1 MPHDARASD
10 GIIEDTFIMH
20 LSTGSFWPLAINLG
34 GALGSCNLI
43 RPLLV
48 ARVPRVS
55 VWGKGMGRGEEK
67 AERSREG
74 ERERETDSKAEA
86 L

>member
-10 GIIEDTFIMH
+10 GIIENTFIVH
-20 LSTGSFWPLAINLG
+20 LSTGSSWLLANNLG

-48 ARVPRVS
+48 AQVPRVS
-55 VWGKGMGRGEEK
+55 VWGKGIGRGEEK
-67 AERSREG
+67 AERR
-74 ERERETDSKAEA
+74 RERD
-86 L
+86 

>member
-1 MPHDARASD
+1 MWRDETVPHDARASD
-10 GIIEDTFIMH
+10 GIIENTFFVH
-20 LSTGSFWPLAINLG
+20 LSTGSSWLLANNLR

-55 VWGKGMGRGEEK
+55 VWGKGIGRGEEK
-67 AERSREG
+67 AERR
-74 ERERETDSKAEA
+74 RERD
-86 L
+86 